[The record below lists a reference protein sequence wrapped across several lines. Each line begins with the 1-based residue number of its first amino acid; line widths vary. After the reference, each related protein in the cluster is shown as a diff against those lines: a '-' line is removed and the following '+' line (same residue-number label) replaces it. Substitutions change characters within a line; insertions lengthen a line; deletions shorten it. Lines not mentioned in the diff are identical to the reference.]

1 MDVSFG
7 RVGQFVP
14 PQFPEG
20 APGVPAAAKPSG
32 GWVTH
37 EVGTDE
43 LAKVAGEES
52 VDEAAL
58 RRDDDLG
65 KLMSKAF
72 DPGGAAVVLPRL
84 FE

>member
-20 APGVPAAAKPSG
+20 APGVPVAEKSAG
-32 GWVTH
+32 GWETR
-37 EVGTDE
+37 EVGTAE
-43 LAKVAGEES
+43 LAKVAGEEM

-65 KLMSKAF
+65 KLAMRAF
-72 DPGGAAVVLPRL
+72 DPGAALQALLRL